1 MDQKIVWNY
10 HDDYPGYLLRLGMNQ
25 NKEIIIQC
33 LKMKKFEKEILIAKI
48 SEDKNIKGILECNKE
63 NEVFF
68 ANLNTYEIRF
78 DKEKEEYK
86 LVFTKKGKET
96 FGPITLHKE
105 ITEIDQEFKEN
116 YIKKYKD
123 YVENLKKNNEKL
135 EKELKTITDKNE
147 KIKTINEDISKE
159 LKNLEKQQNESLNN
173 PINNNL

>member
-1 MDQKIVWNY
+1 MDQEIVWNY
-10 HDDYPGYLLRLGMNQ
+10 YDSPEYLLRLGMNQ

-33 LKMKKFEKEILIAKI
+33 LKMKKFDKEILIAKI

-96 FGPITLHKE
+96 FGPITLQKE
-105 ITEIDQEFKEN
+105 ISQIDQEFKET
-116 YIKKYKD
+116 YIKRYKD
-123 YVENLKKNNEKL
+123 YVENLKKDNEEL
-135 EKELKTITDKNE
+135 EKKLKTITDKNE

-173 PINNNL
+173 PINNN